1 MHVYFQF
8 LKQLFIIDIVI
19 TVIIIIIIPYNI
31 CEKMAHTQNQSYL
44 ILCNMIKWKEI
55 VMYKNLFKYQ

>member
-19 TVIIIIIIPYNI
+19 SLLLLLSLFL
-31 CEKMAHTQNQSYL
+31 KMAHTQNQSYL
-44 ILCNMIKWKEI
+44 IL
-55 VMYKNLFKYQ
+55 

>member
-31 CEKMAHTQNQSYL
+31 CEKNGMQHDQMERNSYVQ
-44 ILCNMIKWKEI
+44 KS
-55 VMYKNLFKYQ
+55 V

>member
-31 CEKMAHTQNQSYL
+31 CEKNGIYTEPKLSHFMQHDQMERNSYVQ
-44 ILCNMIKWKEI
+44 KS
-55 VMYKNLFKYQ
+55 V